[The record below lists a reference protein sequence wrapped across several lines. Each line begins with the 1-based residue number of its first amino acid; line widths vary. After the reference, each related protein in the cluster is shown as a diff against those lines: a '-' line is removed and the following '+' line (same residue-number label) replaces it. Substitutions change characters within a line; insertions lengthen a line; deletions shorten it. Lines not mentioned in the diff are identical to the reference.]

1 MGKKVLR
8 LFLETMLR
16 AVVIILA
23 VGIVVIGALLIKT
36 LVKNNSL
43 KDSKKTTT
51 GKEIVT
57 EAEDENDPTFNN
69 GDDENSGS
77 DGADE
82 TGAVASTDA
91 KILVINA
98 TGTSGVAGAW
108 KTALEGKG
116 YTSVEVGTYNQSAIA
131 TSKVC
136 VSGSYDGADL
146 AAEFSSPEMSTTDTL
161 SASDFDVPIAYLYRL
176 FIQTE
181 KQVLLQKCDVPA
193 FFVLNVIIYKEYFT
207 GARMFVYNCYL

>member
-1 MGKKVLR
+1 MGNIVLR
-8 LFLETMLR
+8 FFLETMLR

-161 SASDFDVPIAYLYRL
+161 SASDFDVPIDGYD
-176 FIQTE
+176 II
-181 KQVLLQKCDVPA
+181 
-193 FFVLNVIIYKEYFT
+193 VIVGTSDIK
-207 GARMFVYNCYL
+207 N

>member
-43 KDSKKTTT
+43 KDSKKTT
-51 GKEIVT
+51 
-57 EAEDENDPTFNN
+57 
-69 GDDENSGS
+69 
-77 DGADE
+77 

-161 SASDFDVPIAYLYRL
+161 SASDFDVPIDGYD
-176 FIQTE
+176 II
-181 KQVLLQKCDVPA
+181 
-193 FFVLNVIIYKEYFT
+193 VIVGTSDIK
-207 GARMFVYNCYL
+207 N

>member
-23 VGIVVIGALLIKT
+23 VGIVVMGALLIKT

-77 DGADE
+77 DGSGE

-108 KTALEGKG
+108 KTALE
-116 YTSVEVGTYNQSAIA
+116 
-131 TSKVC
+131 VC

-161 SASDFDVPIAYLYRL
+161 SASDFDVPIDGYD
-176 FIQTE
+176 II
-181 KQVLLQKCDVPA
+181 
-193 FFVLNVIIYKEYFT
+193 VIVGTSDIK
-207 GARMFVYNCYL
+207 N

>member
-82 TGAVASTDA
+82 STDA

-161 SASDFDVPIAYLYRL
+161 SASDFDVPIDGYD
-176 FIQTE
+176 II
-181 KQVLLQKCDVPA
+181 
-193 FFVLNVIIYKEYFT
+193 VIVGTSDIK
-207 GARMFVYNCYL
+207 N

>member
-57 EAEDENDPTFNN
+57 EDRKSTRL
-69 GDDENSGS
+69 NSS
-77 DGADE
+77 H
-82 TGAVASTDA
+82 
-91 KILVINA
+91 
-98 TGTSGVAGAW
+98 SG
-108 KTALEGKG
+108 
-116 YTSVEVGTYNQSAIA
+116 QSRMP
-131 TSKVC
+131 
-136 VSGSYDGADL
+136 
-146 AAEFSSPEMSTTDTL
+146 SS
-161 SASDFDVPIAYLYRL
+161 A
-176 FIQTE
+176 
-181 KQVLLQKCDVPA
+181 
-193 FFVLNVIIYKEYFT
+193 
-207 GARMFVYNCYL
+207 

>member
-69 GDDENSGS
+69 GDDGNSGS

-82 TGAVASTDA
+82 AGAVASTDA

-108 KTALEGKG
+108 KTA
-116 YTSVEVGTYNQSAIA
+116 
-131 TSKVC
+131 
-136 VSGSYDGADL
+136 
-146 AAEFSSPEMSTTDTL
+146 
-161 SASDFDVPIAYLYRL
+161 
-176 FIQTE
+176 
-181 KQVLLQKCDVPA
+181 
-193 FFVLNVIIYKEYFT
+193 
-207 GARMFVYNCYL
+207 

>member
-98 TGTSGVAGAW
+98 TGTSGVA
-108 KTALEGKG
+108 
-116 YTSVEVGTYNQSAIA
+116 TYNQSAIA

-161 SASDFDVPIAYLYRL
+161 SASDFDVPIDGYD
-176 FIQTE
+176 II
-181 KQVLLQKCDVPA
+181 
-193 FFVLNVIIYKEYFT
+193 VIVGTSDIK
-207 GARMFVYNCYL
+207 N

>member
-116 YTSVEVGTYNQSAIA
+116 YTSVEVGTYNQSAIEIGRA
-131 TSKVC
+131 HV
-136 VSGSYDGADL
+136 
-146 AAEFSSPEMSTTDTL
+146 
-161 SASDFDVPIAYLYRL
+161 
-176 FIQTE
+176 
-181 KQVLLQKCDVPA
+181 
-193 FFVLNVIIYKEYFT
+193 
-207 GARMFVYNCYL
+207 

>member
-16 AVVIILA
+16 ALVIILA
-23 VGIVVIGALLIKT
+23 IGIVIMGALLIKT

-43 KDSKKTTT
+43 KDSKKTTN

-57 EAEDENDPTFNN
+57 EAGDENDPTFKN
-69 GDDENSGS
+69 GDGENSGS
-77 DGADE
+77 DDSDE
-82 TGAVASTDA
+82 SGSVASTDA

-116 YTSVEVGTYNQSAIA
+116 YTSVEVGTYTQSAIA
-131 TSKVC
+131 TSRPRLLL
-136 VSGSYDGADL
+136 GAPL
-146 AAEFSSPEMSTTDTL
+146 PS
-161 SASDFDVPIAYLYRL
+161 IR
-176 FIQTE
+176 
-181 KQVLLQKCDVPA
+181 
-193 FFVLNVIIYKEYFT
+193 
-207 GARMFVYNCYL
+207 

>member
-57 EAEDENDPTFNN
+57 EAED
-69 GDDENSGS
+69 DENSGS

-82 TGAVASTDA
+82 AGAVASTDA

-161 SASDFDVPIAYLYRL
+161 SASDFDVPIDGYD
-176 FIQTE
+176 II
-181 KQVLLQKCDVPA
+181 
-193 FFVLNVIIYKEYFT
+193 VIVGTSDIK
-207 GARMFVYNCYL
+207 N

>member
-16 AVVIILA
+16 ALVIILG
-23 VGIVVIGALLIKT
+23 VGIVIMGALLIKT
-36 LVKNNSL
+36 LAKNNSL
-43 KDSKKTTT
+43 KDSKKTVNGT
-51 GKEIVT
+51 EIVT
-57 EAEDENDPTFNN
+57 EAEDKDDLTFKGEDAE
-69 GDDENSGS
+69 GDGS
-77 DGADE
+77 DGSDE
-82 TGAVASTDA
+82 AGTTASTDA

-116 YTSVEVGTYNQSAIA
+116 YTSVEVGTYTQSSIA

-146 AAEFSSPEMSTTDTL
+146 AAELTSPEMSTVDSL
-161 SASDFDVPIAYLYRL
+161 SASDFDVSIDGYD
-176 FIQTE
+176 II
-181 KQVLLQKCDVPA
+181 
-193 FFVLNVIIYKEYFT
+193 VIIGTSDVK
-207 GARMFVYNCYL
+207 N

>member
-98 TGTSGVAGAW
+98 TGTSGVAAGLLLSWQNIYIRSIIKGMDLYFLIFTLFAAP
-108 KTALEGKG
+108 ALLMIFLYAE
-116 YTSVEVGTYNQSAIA
+116 SFFFGTLIVAFLLIFAN
-131 TSKVC
+131 
-136 VSGSYDGADL
+136 AD
-146 AAEFSSPEMSTTDTL
+146 F
-161 SASDFDVPIAYLYRL
+161 PI
-176 FIQTE
+176 
-181 KQVLLQKCDVPA
+181 
-193 FFVLNVIIYKEYFT
+193 FFVLILLLLIVIVF
-207 GARMFVYNCYL
+207 NLLSP